1 MSVELKREKILAALA
16 LVLGLPRNVAVG
28 EIEGGVHRALHD
40 GGAELTEEFI
50 NPPTYEWTI
59 RPSVLI
65 VREWTG
71 TTSPDA
77 ELAAEIEALANLL
90 EAVDDGLGGLVTDIR
105 IQAPDF
111 APRSLWGAS
120 DMKGA
125 EVTIEL
131 DYWSASSLG

>member
-77 ELAAEIEALANLL
+77 ELAVEIEALADLL

-105 IQAPDF
+105 IQPPDF